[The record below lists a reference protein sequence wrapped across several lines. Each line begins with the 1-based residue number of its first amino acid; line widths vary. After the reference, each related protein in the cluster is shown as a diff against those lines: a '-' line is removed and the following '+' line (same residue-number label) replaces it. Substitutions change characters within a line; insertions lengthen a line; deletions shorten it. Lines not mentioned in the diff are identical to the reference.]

1 MKKIVFL
8 VSVIA
13 FISCSEKSSEK
24 TTVVKKQVNSLNIK
38 DTSYSA
44 LSSMEEKLDLKWPII
59 SSDSKSKAL
68 DSLIYM
74 NFNFSELTGCEIIN
88 KEDKNV
94 FDCQITNADYKVN
107 YNKNGVFDCSFELEY
122 LGAHLSYDYHRTTI
136 DLYTEKKVILNE
148 LIKDSEVSNLVKF
161 CKEEIKSKM
170 KHALDEALK
179 NNQIQADESEL
190 FEGFEFEKKDLNNFC
205 FNEDGVTIYYDF
217 FFPHYAMAIE
227 PYGDIFLSWNEL
239 EKYLN
244 TELDFVKRILPAKN

>member
-94 FDCQITNADYKVN
+94 FECQITNVDYKIN

-122 LGAHLSYDYHRTTI
+122 LGAHLNYDYHRTTL
-136 DLYTEKKVILNE
+136 DLYTEKQVFLNE
-148 LIKDSEVSNLVKF
+148 IIKETELNILIDF
-161 CKEEIKSKM
+161 CNEEIKIKT
-170 KHALDEALK
+170 KHALEEALN
-179 NNQIQADESEL
+179 NNQIQTDEAEL
-190 FEGFEFEKKDLNNFC
+190 FEGFEFDKKDLNNFS
-205 FNEDGVTIYYDF
+205 FNEEGVTIYYNF
-217 FFPHYAMAIE
+217 FFPHYARAIE
-227 PYGDIFLSWNEL
+227 PNGEIFLNWNEL

-244 TELDFVKRILPAKN
+244 TELDLIKRILPAKS